1 MGTSHT
7 DAYASLTEVFTDPRI
22 GWMLEYSQR
31 SVIEPQATD
40 ARESPW
46 PSTTIWYVLET
57 TIARNRSHKWVVSQ
71 GRTADL
77 LRTYR
82 IREVALVPFLTLDD
96 LMEGIRH
103 HRSGRPSVVAYR
115 ATNRETGQTLM
126 IPGR

>member
-7 DAYASLTEVFTDPRI
+7 DEYASLTEVFTDPRI
-22 GWMLEYSQR
+22 GWMLEYGVR
-31 SVIEPQATD
+31 GVTEPQATD

-46 PSTTIWYVLET
+46 PSATIWYVLET
-57 TIARNRSHKWVVSQ
+57 TIARNSHKWVVSQ
-71 GRTADL
+71 GRTTDL
-77 LRTYR
+77 LSTYR

-103 HRSGRPSVVAYR
+103 HRSGPTPVIAYR